1 MDLALETLKGE
12 RGMIFLLENGD
23 LKLKVARN
31 VEKQTVLDA
40 SEISYSVIKDVASGG
55 KPILTMD
62 AMGDEKL
69 MQRQS
74 IMDFNIKSLVCVPIK
89 LKDKILGT
97 VYVDSTG
104 KTESI
109 VAFTN
114 IDLEFLEAFAGIVG
128 ISIENARLLKDL
140 KDENV
145 YLRNEVEEKYKFENI
160 IGKSEALNK
169 VYKIMEG
176 AIKSEGPVLIQ
187 GESGTGK
194 ELIAKAIHFNSS
206 RKKERFVAVDCAAL
220 HETLLDSELFGHKKG
235 SFTGAIQDKKG
246 LFEEADKGTIFLDE
260 ITNTSLAFQ
269 AKLLRV
275 LQEGE
280 IRRVGDTESKSV
292 DVRVIA
298 AANRN
303 LEEEVKAGRFRED
316 LFYRLNVIP
325 IFVPP
330 LRERKED
337 IPLLINHFVQKYQ
350 NKSSKVIKSISQEL
364 IDKFMSYDWPG
375 NIRELENIINRMI
388 IFAEDEKLSLKDIPA
403 DFLNLLKKDSNRSKL
418 LDELTQIS
426 DIKELEKEHIL
437 KTLEKT
443 KGNKTEAAKLLGLKR
458 TTLIERMKKYGLMS
472 K

>member
-1 MDLALETLKGE
+1 
-12 RGMIFLLENGD
+12 
-23 LKLKVARN
+23 
-31 VEKQTVLDA
+31 
-40 SEISYSVIKDVASGG
+40 
-55 KPILTMD
+55 
-62 AMGDEKL
+62 
-69 MQRQS
+69 
-74 IMDFNIKSLVCVPIK
+74 
-89 LKDKILGT
+89 
-97 VYVDSTG
+97 
-104 KTESI
+104 
-109 VAFTN
+109 
-114 IDLEFLEAFAGIVG
+114 
-128 ISIENARLLKDL
+128 
-140 KDENV
+140 
-145 YLRNEVEEKYKFENI
+145 
-160 IGKSEALNK
+160 
-169 VYKIMEG
+169 MEG

-280 IRRVGDTESKSV
+280 IRRVGDTESKTV

-316 LFYRLNVIP
+316 LYYRLNVIP

-350 NKSSKVIKSISQEL
+350 NKSTKIIKSISQEL

-388 IFAEDEKLSLKDIPA
+388 IFAEDDKLSVKDIPS
-403 DFLNLLKKDSNRSKL
+403 DFLILLKKDYNKSKL

>member
-388 IFAEDEKLSLKDIPA
+388 IFAEEEKLSLKDIPA

>member
-1 MDLALETLKGE
+1 
-12 RGMIFLLENGD
+12 
-23 LKLKVARN
+23 
-31 VEKQTVLDA
+31 
-40 SEISYSVIKDVASGG
+40 
-55 KPILTMD
+55 
-62 AMGDEKL
+62 MGYEKL

-388 IFAEDEKLSLKDIPA
+388 IFAEEEKLSLKDIPA